1 MTHPSKNIT
10 GPHRQN
16 LYLIVVCLVVLAAAF
31 LLTISKDLRT
41 RKQLETQ
48 LAEAS
53 ELADRYQSLTPLM
66 AELQKNDEAPMP
78 EYEGFSDQP
87 ALPDASAEDYEAA
100 IEKVLQQFDLKQTAL
115 VPDIQSILSDRDY
128 ILVDMTVRGAFSNFR
143 DLILQVGR
151 LPFISGIERFRVQR
165 LSKANELEMFLQLRI
180 DVVSRVDSLNEDQ

>member
-78 EYEGFSDQP
+78 EYEGFSDQL